1 MMGVGAIPPPFDILI
16 LSGGN
21 MYTHQ
26 ITEDENDVIYEALN
40 EYVMRHKKYV
50 QKLQNVDR
58 DDLNDDDFIL
68 MCNYHTAV
76 ELREKFE
83 APHR

>member
-1 MMGVGAIPPPFDILI
+1 MGVGAIPPPFDILI

-21 MYTHQ
+21 MYTHR

-40 EYVMRHKKYV
+40 EYVMRYKKYV

-58 DDLNDDDFIL
+58 DDLSDDDFIL
-68 MCNYHTAV
+68 VTNYYTAI
-76 ELREKFE
+76 ELRDKFE
-83 APHR
+83 APQR

>member
-1 MMGVGAIPPPFDILI
+1 
-16 LSGGN
+16 

-58 DDLNDDDFIL
+58 DDLSDDDFIL
-68 MCNYHTAV
+68 VTNYYTAI
-76 ELREKFE
+76 ELRDKFE
-83 APHR
+83 APQR

>member
-1 MMGVGAIPPPFDILI
+1 
-16 LSGGN
+16 

-40 EYVMRHKKYV
+40 EYVMRYKKYV

-58 DDLNDDDFIL
+58 DDLSDDDFIL
-68 MCNYHTAV
+68 VTNYYTAI
-76 ELREKFE
+76 ELRDKFE
-83 APHR
+83 APQR